1 MHAQGGH
8 EGEEHGPPHSSAWF
22 SRWASPETQ
31 KASLP
36 ARRRCAVFFSL
47 LLESHEQRRSF
58 ESCAPS
64 FRRDERI
71 ILLVTAMACRREAH
85 LLARGATAL
94 SLMVLLAFAS
104 LAAAQDSGEP
114 LAHGGGV
121 DGKAADHNVEA
132 PQSSPPP
139 PPPPSS
145 SPPPAAPKQSAG
157 ARKAET
163 SSASSKAAKTKS
175 AACEIDVLLKEPV
188 AVSLEVTGLFIA
200 MSLALRWLPAKHPPH
215 FDSAMANYWRSAP
228 CTMNAGNF
236 LFAFG
241 GSPESAWR
249 ALNHILWPNAL
260 PSPPKIPSNLQR
272 HDDRLILA
280 PSDPRPR

>member
-1 MHAQGGH
+1 M
-8 EGEEHGPPHSSAWF
+8 
-22 SRWASPETQ
+22 
-31 KASLP
+31 
-36 ARRRCAVFFSL
+36 
-47 LLESHEQRRSF
+47 
-58 ESCAPS
+58 
-64 FRRDERI
+64 
-71 ILLVTAMACRREAH
+71 
-85 LLARGATAL
+85 

-163 SSASSKAAKTKS
+163 SSASSKAAKTTS
-175 AACEIDVLLKEPV
+175 AACEFDVLLKEPV
-188 AVSLEVTGLFIA
+188 AVSLEVTGMFIA
-200 MSLALRWLPAKHPPH
+200 MSLALRWLPAMHPPH

-228 CTMNAGNF
+228 CTMNVGNF
-236 LFAFG
+236 FFAFG
-241 GSPESAWR
+241 GSPESAWC
-249 ALNHILWPNAL
+249 ALDHILWPNAL
-260 PSPPKIPSNLQR
+260 PSAPKIPSNLQR
-272 HDDRLILA
+272 HDDRWIPV
-280 PSDPRPR
+280 PSDPRPRSSPSSSSPAASASSSPCCPFSPSSSPRTRQPRTFKLPTIWASRTPSPRAWLRTVKNGSGTLRMCLRPSRECAGSG